1 VPKQALFDVSCE
13 KRCEKLEAAFRM
25 VWLYSHE
32 ISDHVTVIMGN
43 TDLIHDS
50 LGTHS
55 PARKHVD
62 EIARCARRIGM
73 AASKVSSLKE
83 HFTHRE

>member
-1 VPKQALFDVSCE
+1 
-13 KRCEKLEAAFRM
+13 M
-25 VWLYSHE
+25 VWAYSHE

-43 TDLIHDS
+43 TDLIEDCVEAN
-50 LGTHS
+50 S
-55 PARKHVD
+55 PARKHVN

-83 HFTHRE
+83 HFVHRE

>member
-1 VPKQALFDVSCE
+1 VPKNALFDVSCE

-25 VWLYSHE
+25 VWIYSHE

-43 TDLIHDS
+43 SELIHDALS
-50 LGTHS
+50 ANVPT
-55 PARKHVD
+55 RKHVD
-62 EIARCARRIGM
+62 EITRCARRIGI
-73 AASKVSSLKE
+73 AASKVASLKE

>member
-1 VPKQALFDVSCE
+1 
-13 KRCEKLEAAFRM
+13 
-25 VWLYSHE
+25 
-32 ISDHVTVIMGN
+32 
-43 TDLIHDS
+43 
-50 LGTHS
+50 
-55 PARKHVD
+55 VD